1 MSDLTHFD
9 DSGASRM
16 VDVGGKAETERMAR
30 ASCRV
35 HMRPAT
41 LERIR
46 QLEIGKGNVLE
57 VARLAGIQAAKRTDE
72 LIPLCHS
79 LPLTSVT
86 LDFRFPGIE
95 GQTQAGSVG
104 SGLTAGRGL
113 DDQVAVLEIE
123 AQVRTVGRT
132 GVEMEAFTAV
142 AIAALTVYDMCKA
155 IDRGMSVEG
164 IRLEEKTGGKSG
176 TFRRSET

>member
-1 MSDLTHFD
+1 
-9 DSGASRM
+9 M

-35 HMRPAT
+35 HMRPST

-46 QLEIGKGNVLE
+46 QMEIGKGNVLE

-86 LDFRFPGIE
+86 LDFRFPEIE
-95 GQTQAGSVG
+95 GQATTGTGPTAAGG
-104 SGLTAGRGL
+104 SG
-113 DDQVAVLEIE
+113 DQVAVLEIE

-142 AIAALTVYDMCKA
+142 SIAALTVYDMCKA
-155 IDRGMSVEG
+155 IDRGMSVER

-176 TFRRSET
+176 TFRRSQI